1 MLTITAGEET
11 KESYSKENSLG
22 EIPLGHDINSNS
34 ISREE
39 DTKDTISQPSPEF
52 LNQLNRI
59 GELPKQYDDVAVQVS
74 LLRDKKARA
83 TVCIGGVFLETNKQ
97 TNPYALVSAR
107 HSNLKHNIR
116 TVYNTSLRT
125 ETQSYAHFYVGI
137 NDV

>member
-1 MLTITAGEET
+1 MQTITAGEET

-39 DTKDTISQPSPEF
+39 DTEDTISQPSPEF

-74 LLRDKKARA
+74 LLEDKKARA
-83 TVCIGGVFLETNKQ
+83 TVCIAGVFLETENTNKLLCSGFCE
-97 TNPYALVSAR
+97 TFKL
-107 HSNLKHNIR
+107 
-116 TVYNTSLRT
+116 
-125 ETQSYAHFYVGI
+125 ETQYTYSI
-137 NDV
+137 